1 MELIVPPDL
10 VGPCPLSE
18 PEDEA
23 SSSPGPAKGEPSV
36 LGPGASQG
44 AVPSKASQGAKRH
57 AVETPVKYVPKN
69 GGRARHGE
77 NGDRPRE
84 PNHVGH
90 PLPANN
96 LEADCRRPGRSTHC
110 NIPDS
115 TGRQS
120 PSSRPTEHPSD

>member
-1 MELIVPPDL
+1 MELIVRPDL

-44 AVPSKASQGAKRH
+44 AVPSNASQGAKRH

-69 GGRARHGE
+69 GGRARMV
-77 NGDRPRE
+77 RTVIA
-84 PNHVGH
+84 HV
-90 PLPANN
+90 
-96 LEADCRRPGRSTHC
+96 
-110 NIPDS
+110 
-115 TGRQS
+115 
-120 PSSRPTEHPSD
+120 SRIMSVIRYQPTT